1 MKTFYPSGKAIACL
15 LIVLNSCVSSQNSVE
30 QPKITIDT
38 PKEEVSCFVQ
48 MNDGTIKNYAT
59 IKLVTGVFKTPH
71 LLADGN
77 VIINAADI
85 KAYQDMQHYAV
96 AQKEFTT
103 AKPSRVAVEA
113 LPGFAV
119 RVAKG
124 KINVYSL
131 KYYNGHN
138 TTEKFFL
145 QSGDEGKIAAYS
157 PELMN
162 EMLKDNTDAY
172 VFFNE
177 NTKITAFSKKLLIS
191 VEIYNTSRFIS
202 KN

>member
-1 MKTFYPSGKAIACL
+1 MKTFYPSGMAIACL
-15 LIVLNSCVSSQNSVE
+15 LIALNSCVSTQNTVE
-30 QPKITIDT
+30 PQKTVIDT
-38 PKEEVSCFVQ
+38 PKEEISCFVQ
-48 MNDGTIKNYAT
+48 MNDGSIKNYAT
-59 IKLVTGVFKTPH
+59 IKLITGVFKKPH

-85 KAYQDMQHYAV
+85 KAYQDLQHYAV

-103 AKPSRVAVEA
+103 AKPSHVAVEA

-138 TTEKFFL
+138 ASEKFFL
-145 QSGDEGKIAAYS
+145 QSGEEGKIVAYS

-162 EMLKDNTDAY
+162 ELLKDNTDAY
-172 VFFNE
+172 TFFNE
-177 NTKITAFSKKLLIS
+177 NSKVTVFSKKLLIS